1 MEDKL
6 RMVYIRLFYFRPP
19 SDPMK
24 PLKALVYD
32 SWFDKFK
39 GIICNI
45 AVQDG
50 VLLKGENN
58 LTLSSIRRYV
68 AARFPSSYIPSVVLD
83 T

>member
-1 MEDKL
+1 MRAQYNSFFFTVHEIVKYNF
-6 RMVYIRLFYFRPP
+6 RTVYIRYPSFRPP
-19 SDPMK
+19 ADPMK

-45 AVQDG
+45 AVKDG

-58 LTLSSIRRYV
+58 VHSHQ
-68 AARFPSSYIPSVVLD
+68 FGD
-83 T
+83 M